1 MNMKQITKYLRLLKT
16 NSSLLTI
23 VAVVASTGAAN
34 AIAETGV
41 TRDKIVIGGVM
52 DLEGS
57 SQALGQG
64 MRRGISAAL
73 SGKRVK
79 GRSIEYITLNDSY
92 NPTKTRAATEE
103 LVQRGVFAVLGN
115 VGTPTAAASLP
126 VLAEANTP
134 AVGFFTGAGLL
145 RPGKGDIVNYRASY
159 VQETAAV
166 ISAGLNA
173 GLKPSEICAYVQ
185 NDGYGMAGIAG
196 VKSALKGKPGST
208 EIIALL
214 DQITSFKGNNPY
226 RNGIGPVGVYTRN
239 TFTALDGYLSLKEW
253 EAKSGSKCRL
263 VVTVGAY
270 RSIASFIGYA
280 KFKGEDWL
288 YSAVSFTG
296 AENLRLILADY
307 DVTSKVMVTQVV
319 PSLSSKLPIVQ
330 EARAA
335 LGSDLSYITLEG
347 YIVGKFFLKVLE
359 TMPGKDI
366 TRSAFL
372 STIQGNK
379 FDIGGVQLD
388 FSSGNQGSDLVVATY
403 LDNGAYR
410 VVPQDDLIRLMR

>member
-1 MNMKQITKYLRLLKT
+1 MKQITKYLRLLKT

>member
-1 MNMKQITKYLRLLKT
+1 MKQITKYLRLLKK
-16 NSSLLTI
+16 NSSLLAI
-23 VAVVASTGAAN
+23 VAVAASTGAAN

-41 TRDKIVIGGVM
+41 TRDKILIGGVM
-52 DLEGS
+52 DLEGA

-64 MRRGISAAL
+64 MRRGVLAAL

-92 NPTKTRAATEE
+92 NPARTKAATEE

-126 VLAEANTP
+126 VLAEADTP

-166 ISAGLNA
+166 ISAGLSA
-173 GLKPSEICAYVQ
+173 GLKPAEICAYVQ

-196 VKSALKGKPGST
+196 VKSALKGKPGSA
-208 EIIALL
+208 EIISLL
-214 DQITSFKGNNPY
+214 DQITSFKGKNPY

-253 EAKSGSKCRL
+253 EAKSGVKCRL

-319 PSLSSKLPIVQ
+319 PSLSSKLPIVK
-330 EARAA
+330 EAKAA

-359 TMPGKDI
+359 TMPSKDI

-372 STIQGNK
+372 SAIQGNK

-388 FSSGNQGSDLVVATY
+388 FSSDNQGSDLVIATY

-410 VVPQDDLIRLMR
+410 VVPQDDLIQLMR

>member
-1 MNMKQITKYLRLLKT
+1 MKKITDYLKVLKKHGC
-16 NSSLLTI
+16 LLTI
-23 VAVVASTGAAN
+23 TAVAVTTGN
-34 AIAETGV
+34 VSAIAETGIS
-41 TRDKIVIGGVM
+41 RDRIVIGGVM
-52 DLEGS
+52 DLEGA

-64 MRRGISAAL
+64 MKLGISAAL

-79 GRSIEYITLNDSY
+79 GRTIDYITLNDSY

-126 VLAEANTP
+126 VLADADTP

-145 RPGKGDIVNYRASY
+145 RPGRGDIVNYRASY

-166 ISAGLNA
+166 ISAGLQA
-173 GLKPSEICAYVQ
+173 GLKPAEICAYVQ

-196 VKSALKGKPGST
+196 VKSALKGEPGSS
-208 EIIALL
+208 EIIKML
-214 DQITSFKGNNPY
+214 DQISSFKGQNPY

-239 TFTALDGYLSLKEW
+239 TFAASSGYLSLKEW
-253 EAKSGSKCRL
+253 EAKSGNKCRL

-280 KFKGEDWL
+280 QWKGEDWL

-307 DVTSKVMVTQVV
+307 SVSSNVIVTQVV
-319 PSLSSKLPIVQ
+319 PSLGSKLPVVQ

-359 TMPGKDI
+359 TIPGNNI

-379 FDIGGVQLD
+379 FDIGGVKLD
-388 FSSGNQGSDLVVATY
+388 FSSGNQGSDLVIATY
-403 LDNGAYR
+403 LDNGTYQ
-410 VVPQDDLIRLMR
+410 VIPLDNLVQLMR